1 MYQKLFENWR
11 SFKKTINEDVMS
23 YEEYGGSFSEMR
35 ELMKEASNKTWIFF
49 DTETTGLSAEKDFHQ
64 VTQIAAIAVDVKNWD
79 ADPEILEKFN
89 VKIQLGQR
97 TRGFMDWDRG
107 KKAEKLA
114 AARAAGVEVR
124 PGVKRVRQEPSK
136 FKGIE
141 DIFSMTQYG
150 VSRDPEKARRKAFL
164 QAKEMPGKEDI
175 SMEEVPEGAPFMRMG
190 QALRSFTEFLDKY
203 PDRVLVAQNA
213 PFDVGFL
220 NNMYQR
226 IGREPP
232 DDISVD
238 TVVIFRKFL
247 TPALK
252 MFKANREAGKE
263 LSEQDANILNAMTTD
278 KGKLSVSL
286 GKIIKA
292 FDVENKGWH
301 DALADVTMLLDVL
314 KAVINFLDVREDLT
328 SLAPEPKPEPRVRK
342 SDMPEPKPSDIGQ
355 ALDTQLTL
363 LYAVGTEQQ
372 EQTR

>member
-141 DIFSMTQYG
+141 DIFSMT
-150 VSRDPEKARRKAFL
+150 
-164 QAKEMPGKEDI
+164 
-175 SMEEVPEGAPFMRMG
+175 
-190 QALRSFTEFLDKY
+190 
-203 PDRVLVAQNA
+203 
-213 PFDVGFL
+213 
-220 NNMYQR
+220 
-226 IGREPP
+226 
-232 DDISVD
+232 
-238 TVVIFRKFL
+238 
-247 TPALK
+247 
-252 MFKANREAGKE
+252 
-263 LSEQDANILNAMTTD
+263 
-278 KGKLSVSL
+278 
-286 GKIIKA
+286 
-292 FDVENKGWH
+292 
-301 DALADVTMLLDVL
+301 
-314 KAVINFLDVREDLT
+314 
-328 SLAPEPKPEPRVRK
+328 
-342 SDMPEPKPSDIGQ
+342 
-355 ALDTQLTL
+355 
-363 LYAVGTEQQ
+363 
-372 EQTR
+372 

>member
-11 SFKKTINEDVMS
+11 KYKKVIKEDVMQYS
-23 YEEYGGSFSEMR
+23 EYGGSFMEMR
-35 ELMKEASNKTWIFF
+35 ELMKEASDKTWIFY

-79 ADPEILEKFN
+79 EEPEILEKFN
-89 VKIQLGQR
+89 VKIQLGER
-97 TRGFMDWDRG
+97 TRGFMDWDRR
-107 KKAEKLA
+107 KKAEKVS
-114 AARAAGVEVR
+114 AARAAGVEVA
-124 PGVKRVRQEPSK
+124 PGVVRVKKEPEK
-136 FKGIE
+136 FKGIS

-175 SMEEVPEGAPFMRMG
+175 TMADVPEGAPFMRMVP
-190 QALRSFTEFLDKY
+190 ALESFNEFLNRY
-203 PDRVLVAQNA
+203 PNRVMVAQNA

-226 IGREPP
+226 IGEVPP

-263 LSEQDANILNAMTTD
+263 LDPGDAKILDAMTTD

-328 SLAPEPKPEPRVRK
+328 SLEPEPEPVKKPKPG
-342 SDMPEPKPSDIGQ
+342 PGEPKPSDIP
-355 ALDTQLTL
+355 
-363 LYAVGTEQQ
+363 
-372 EQTR
+372 